1 MNSFF
6 ADMTLEEVVTAEQ
19 LAGVAIDEMM
29 DDEKLK
35 GKSLTAL
42 VYVFTRRT
50 NPAFTMDEAK
60 KFTTRQAMELIK
72 GKSEDPKAQ

>member
-1 MNSFF
+1 MASFF

-35 GKSLTAL
+35 GKSLIAL
-42 VYVFTRRT
+42 VYVFQKRT
-50 NPAFTMDEAK
+50 NPAFTMDDAK
-60 KFTTRQAMELIK
+60 KFTTRQAMDIIK
-72 GKSEDPKAQ
+72 GKSEDPKA